1 MGREGREKEGS
12 LYKGMEVRAKKKIV
26 SKIKMDKEVDDLTHK
41 KENRTE
47 CGTGKKNIRVF
58 KEGDE
63 EQLEKKKENNILHLK
78 KRGTSLN

>member
-1 MGREGREKEGS
+1 
-12 LYKGMEVRAKKKIV
+12 
-26 SKIKMDKEVDDLTHK
+26 MDKEVDDLTHK

-63 EQLEKKKENNILHLK
+63 EQLEKKREREQYTASKEKRNEPELK
-78 KRGTSLN
+78 RM